1 MSTRARLQNSND
13 SKSLWNY
20 TLSPGWSEFDAH
32 ILRLAVMRYG
42 CGAWREINK
51 HFPLKTC
58 GQLNLQTQRLFGQQ
72 ALAEFNK
79 VHIDPSRI
87 KAIND
92 KIDGFR
98 KNTCL
103 INEGNNLR
111 AEEKERRRQA
121 HIKKYGIPKEIYEQI
136 QVPVVL
142 DPPMPCKTVID
153 NIEKL
158 REMYRAVYDIQL
170 RIKHLKMNNGK
181 NAANIAVKSKQNKN
195 KNKSQ
200 NNQNSS
206 NNNKNEDKEKEKEEE
221 KMEVE
226 VEIVATKQKEPEP
239 VPEPEPE
246 PVVAEPAAPAPAP
259 NMMDMDMDGMDEETA
274 MALALSASMASTNI
288 NTPAIEKKSKS
299 KSKKKSGKKSGK
311 KSTKKK
317 TKSAKKKS
325 AKKSSKKS
333 RKRKKMDSD
342 DEYEPA
348 GAQPKKKRSR
358 KK

>member
-1 MSTRARLQNSND
+1 MSTRARLQNAND

-79 VHIDPSRI
+79 VHIDPLRI

-111 AEEKERRRQA
+111 AEEKERRRQG

-153 NIEKL
+153 DIEKL

-170 RIKHLKMNNGK
+170 RIKHLRQNNGK
-181 NAANIAVKSKQNKN
+181 NAANIAVKAKQAKKQQNKN
-195 KNKSQ
+195 KPQ
-200 NNQNSS
+200 NNQN
-206 NNNKNEDKEKEKEEE
+206 KEQEKEEE
-221 KMEVE
+221 KMEVDE
-226 VEIVATKQKEPEP
+226 TEKEA
-239 VPEPEPE
+239 EPEPE

-259 NMMDMDMDGMDEETA
+259 AFGADMMDMDEETA
-274 MALALSASMASTNI
+274 MAMALSASMASTNI
-288 NTPAIEKKSKS
+288 NTPAVEKKS
-299 KSKKKSGKKSGK
+299 KSKKKSGKKS
-311 KSTKKK
+311 TKKNTK
-317 TKSAKKKS
+317 TGKKSAKKKS
-325 AKKSSKKS
+325 AKKSTKKS

-358 KK
+358 KNKK